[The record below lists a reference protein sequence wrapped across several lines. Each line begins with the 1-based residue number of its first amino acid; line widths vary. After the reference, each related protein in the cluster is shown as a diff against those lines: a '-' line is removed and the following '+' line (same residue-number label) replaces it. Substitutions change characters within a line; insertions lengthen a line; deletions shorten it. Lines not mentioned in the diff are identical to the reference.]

1 VTGRDGAGRFLIS
14 TARLRLRPVS
24 IEDLDAL
31 YLIWT
36 DPAVRRF
43 FWDGEVISKE
53 RAEAA
58 VREGGEDFA
67 KHGYGLWAA
76 EEGGSL
82 IGFCGLR
89 HLDYAP
95 EVEVLYGFAPAHWGR
110 GLATEVAAAM
120 LRYGFEEAGLDRILG
135 VADKENAA
143 SRRVLEKLGMTFE
156 GEAIH
161 EGRVEARYSAARA
174 GFRPDPPATPGPS

>member
-1 VTGRDGAGRFLIS
+1 MTGCDDANRFRIS

-31 YLIWT
+31 YRIWT
-36 DPAVRRF
+36 DPVVRRF
-43 FWDGEVISKE
+43 FWDGEVIPKG

-58 VREGGEDFA
+58 VREGSEDFA
-67 KHGYGLWAA
+67 KHGFGLWVA

-89 HLDYAP
+89 HLDDAP
-95 EVEVLYGFAPAHWGR
+95 EVEILYGFAPSHWGL
-110 GLATEVAAAM
+110 GFATEVAAAM

-143 SRRVLEKLGMTFE
+143 SRRVLEKLGMTLD
-156 GEAIH
+156 GEALH
-161 EGRVEARYSAARA
+161 EGREEARYSAAREE
-174 GFRPDPPATPGPS
+174 FRPLPAATPGPS

>member
-1 VTGRDGAGRFLIS
+1 MAGRDGAGRFRIS

-24 IEDLDAL
+24 TGDLEAL
-31 YLIWT
+31 YRIWT
-36 DPAVRRF
+36 DPVVRRF

-67 KHGYGLWAA
+67 KHGFGLWVA
-76 EEGGSL
+76 EEGGRL

-95 EVEVLYGFAPAHWGR
+95 DVEVLYGFAPAHWGR

-120 LRYGFEEAGLDRILG
+120 LRYGFEEAGLERIVG
-135 VADKENAA
+135 IADKENTA
-143 SRRVLEKLGMTFE
+143 SRRVLEKLGMTFD
-156 GEAIH
+156 GEALH
-161 EGRVEARYSAARA
+161 EGREEARYSAARE
-174 GFRPDPPATPGPS
+174 GFRPAPPATPGLS